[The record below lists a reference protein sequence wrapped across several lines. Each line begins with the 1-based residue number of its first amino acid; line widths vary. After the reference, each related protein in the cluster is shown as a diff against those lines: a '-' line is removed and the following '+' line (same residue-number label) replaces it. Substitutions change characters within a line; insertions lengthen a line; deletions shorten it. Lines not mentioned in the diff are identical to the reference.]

1 MERLK
6 SQKLEPP
13 PEVVGEYWCLLPLER
28 RLTAARNLDFQSSLS
43 VSVDGN
49 ALPEVR
55 VVDNQPAMIQEDQL
69 QGHHAAPHN
78 SQDTPQEHLQQQNQI
93 LAQQG
98 LPQSHQD
105 LPAPGNQ
112 EAAQGLHHL
121 Q

>member
-1 MERLK
+1 MH
-6 SQKLEPP
+6 
-13 PEVVGEYWCLLPLER
+13 
-28 RLTAARNLDFQSSLS
+28 A
-43 VSVDGN
+43 VDS
-49 ALPEVR
+49 
-55 VVDNQPAMIQEDQL
+55 QPAMLQEDQL
-69 QGHHAAPHN
+69 QGHHAAPQN

-105 LPAPGNQ
+105 LPPPGNQ